1 MVQVARHS
9 FTVDE
14 YNRIG
19 EAGILP
25 EGVRTELIEGEI
37 IEMVPI
43 GSHHAGAVIRLNTL
57 LSEGLSRRRAILA
70 VQSPLVLSDRSQP
83 EPDVCLLRPRGDFYA
98 EGHPT
103 PPDVLL
109 LIEVSDSSVSLDRTV
124 KLPLYAREGV
134 MEVWIV
140 DLTSERIE
148 VYRQPTEAGY
158 SDFRSATRGDKISPA
173 TFPDLAISVNDILG

>member
-1 MVQVARHS
+1 MVQLARHS

-14 YNRIG
+14 YNRMG

-57 LSEGLSRRRAILA
+57 LSEGLNRRQAILA

-83 EPDVCLLRPRGDFYA
+83 EPDVCLLRPRADFYA

-103 PPDVLL
+103 PGDVFL
-109 LIEVSDSSVSLDRTV
+109 LIEVSDSSVGLDRSV
-124 KLPLYAREGV
+124 KLPLYAREAIP
-134 MEVWIV
+134 EVWLV
-140 DLTSERIE
+140 DLTADAIE
-148 VYRQPTEAGY
+148 VYRQASEAGY
-158 SDFRSATRGDKISPA
+158 AGRYLVKRGDSVSPA
-173 TFPDLAISVNDILG
+173 AFPNLTIAVNDILG